1 MNQTINIMRESWQCD
16 FPGCFKVLNSN
27 FSLRRHVQLMH
38 EQGKRF
44 ACRYCGKAFSLK
56 QYLLE
61 HEYMH
66 TNELPFLCGVDGCPE
81 RFRQRG
87 KLCLHRRTHE
97 GYETRRYKYPDLE
110 ERKKKRQ
117 ERKKKRRNR
126 QKAPRANDQHSP
138 DIAPQPEIAH

>member
-1 MNQTINIMRESWQCD
+1 MNATSHSQELHQC
-16 FPGCFKVLNSN
+16 PYSECGKTLKSS

-38 EQGKRF
+38 EQAKRF
-44 ACRYCGKAFSLK
+44 ACRYCGKVFSLK
-56 QYLLE
+56 QYLME

-97 GYETRRYKYPDLE
+97 GYETRQYKYPDPE
-110 ERKKKRQ
+110 ERKKKR
-117 ERKKKRRNR
+117 
-126 QKAPRANDQHSP
+126 
-138 DIAPQPEIAH
+138 